1 MNHLRKMGLAAA
13 AGAVAVTGV
22 LAGVP
27 ANSFFIPGTPGKD
40 VHVGLDNDN
49 ADNPFVQP
57 PGVAAKQHM
66 DNTDI
71 LFGRGN
77 DDLLIGKLG
86 DDVLLGGKGSDI
98 LIGGPEGG
106 STPNSDVLFGEMRFF
121 RRSAIGSI
129 ERERAILSSVTS
141 KAKRGCTLP
150 CPRFGPHGGLLV
162 EYRVERKRY
171 VSAKAGNV
179 SSWPE

>member
-1 MNHLRKMGLAAA
+1 MNTIRKLGLTTAALAIA
-13 AGAVAVTGV
+13 ATGA
-22 LAGVP
+22 LAGTQP
-27 ANSFFIPGTPGKD
+27 ANGLLIPGTPGKD
-40 VHVGLDNDN
+40 VHIGLDNDN
-49 ADNPFVQP
+49 VDNPFVQP

-106 STPNSDVLFGEMRFF
+106 STRTATCC
-121 RRSAIGSI
+121 SARTATTSTSGHPATAAMPSWVA
-129 ERERAILSSVTS
+129 RATT
-141 KAKRGCTLP
+141 R
-150 CPRFGPHGGLLV
+150 
-162 EYRVERKRY
+162 
-171 VSAKAGNV
+171 
-179 SSWPE
+179 